1 MKILICA
8 SVKKQKS
15 IGVLPNVVDALQKFD
30 NEIYM
35 LSDVK
40 NSYSDKRVIYSE
52 NEEIIESCD
61 VILTVGGDGAILKWG
76 KKAAKY
82 DKPLIGINT
91 GRLGFMTTLEADNL
105 DKLSILNKGNYSVS
119 RRMMMNAEI
128 MAGGRK
134 INETAL
140 NDVVLFKD
148 ISSKLPEYIVKI
160 NGKTVTKIRADGLI
174 FSTPTGSTAYALSA
188 GGTIIEPT
196 VECIQLTTLCAHS
209 LFNRPMI
216 FSGND
221 VISVSCRQYEGSQA
235 NITVDGEAPIPFCEG
250 DELML
255 TKSDKAL
262 RLIDIDGN
270 SFYEAVRDKLM
281 TPIK

>member
-40 NSYSDKRVIYSE
+40 NSYSDQRVIYSE
-52 NEEIIESCD
+52 NEGIIESCD

-140 NDVVLFKD
+140 NDIVLFKD

>member
-15 IGVLPNVVDALQKFD
+15 IDVLPDVVNALLSFD
-30 NEIYM
+30 SEIYM
-35 LSDVK
+35 LSDIR
-40 NSYSDKRVIYSE
+40 NSYCDDRVTYCD
-52 NEEIIESCD
+52 NEDIIGECD
-61 VILTVGGDGAILKWG
+61 IILTVGGDGTILKWG
-76 KKAAKY
+76 KKAAFY
-82 DKPLIGINT
+82 DKLLIGVNT
-91 GRLGFMTTLEADNL
+91 GRLGFMTTLEPESL
-105 DKLSILNKGNYSVS
+105 DKLSILNTGEYSVS
-119 RRMMMNAEI
+119 RRMLMNTEI
-128 MAGGRK
+128 RAGGRK
-134 INETAL
+134 ENYTAL

-148 ISSKLPEYIVKI
+148 VSSKLPEYIVRI
-160 NGKTVTKIRADGLI
+160 NGKIVTRIRADGLI

-221 VISVSCRQYEGSQA
+221 IISVSCKQYEGSQA
-235 NITVDGEAPIPFCEG
+235 NITVDGGKPIPFSEG
-250 DELML
+250 DEIIL
-255 TKSDKAL
+255 TKSDKSF
-262 RLIDIDGN
+262 RLIDIDGS

>member
-8 SVKKQKS
+8 SVKKKKS
-15 IGVLPNVVDALQKFD
+15 IDVMPDVVNALLKFD

-35 LSDVK
+35 LSDIK
-40 NSYSDKRVIYSE
+40 NSYSDPRVFYCE
-52 NEEIIESCD
+52 NEDIVENCD
-61 VILTVGGDGAILKWG
+61 FILTVGGDGAILKWG
-76 KKAAKY
+76 KRAAKF

-91 GRLGFMTTLEADNL
+91 GRLGFMTTLEPDSI
-105 DKLSILNKGNYSVS
+105 DKLSILNTGDFSVS
-119 RRMMMNAEI
+119 KRMMMNTEI
-128 MAGGRK
+128 KAGGRT

-148 ISSKLPEYIVKI
+148 VSSKLPEYIVKI
-160 NGKTVTKIRADGLI
+160 NGKIVTKIRADGLI

-196 VECIQLTTLCAHS
+196 IECIQLTTLCAHS

-221 VISVSCRQYEGSQA
+221 EISVSCRQYEGSQA

>member
-15 IGVLPNVVDALQKFD
+15 IDTMPQVVDVLLEYD

-35 LSDVK
+35 LSDIRE
-40 NSYSDKRVIYSE
+40 SYYDKRIIYSE
-52 NEEIIESCD
+52 SEDIIENCD
-61 VILTVGGDGAILKWG
+61 LILTVGGDGAILKWG
-76 KKAAKY
+76 KRAAEY

-91 GRLGFMTTLEADNL
+91 GRLGFMTTLEP
-105 DKLSILNKGNYSVS
+105 DKLEKLSFLMSGAYSVS

-128 MAGGRK
+128 ISGDSET
-134 INETAL
+134 NNTAL

-148 ISSKLPEYIVKI
+148 VSSKLPEYIVRI

-235 NITVDGEAPIPFCEG
+235 NITVDGGNPVPFGEG
-250 DELML
+250 DELIL

>member
-15 IGVLPNVVDALQKFD
+15 IDILPDVVDALLKFD
-30 NEIYM
+30 NDIYM
-35 LSDVK
+35 LSDIR
-40 NSYSDKRVIYSE
+40 NSYSDNRVTYFDSE
-52 NEEIIESCD
+52 DVIENCD
-61 VILTVGGDGAILKWG
+61 LILTVGGDGAILKWG
-76 KKAAKY
+76 KRAAKY
-82 DKPLIGINT
+82 NKPLIGINT
-91 GRLGFMTTLEADNL
+91 GRLGFMTTLEPDNL
-105 DKLSILNKGNYSVS
+105 DRLSILKSGNYSVS

-128 MAGGRK
+128 KSGENI
-134 INETAL
+134 INNTAL

-148 ISSKLPEYIVKI
+148 VSSKLPEYIVRI
-160 NGKTVTKIRADGLI
+160 NGRIVTRIRADGLI

-235 NITVDGEAPIPFCEG
+235 NITVDGGVPVPFSEG
-250 DELML
+250 DELIL
-255 TKSDKAL
+255 TKSDETL

>member
-15 IGVLPNVVDALQKFD
+15 IDVLPEVVDALLEYE

-35 LSDVK
+35 LSDIK
-40 NSYSDKRVIYSE
+40 RSYFDERVSYCE
-52 NEEIIESCD
+52 NEDIIGACD
-61 VILTVGGDGAILKWG
+61 LIMTVGGDGAILKWG
-76 KKAAKY
+76 KRAAKY

-91 GRLGFMTTLEADNL
+91 GRLGFMTTLEPDSL
-105 DKLSILNKGNYSVS
+105 HKLSILMAGTYSVS
-119 RRMMMNAEI
+119 RRMMMNSEI
-128 MAGGRK
+128 RAGGIT
-134 INETAL
+134 INNTAL

-221 VISVSCRQYEGSQA
+221 IISVSCRQYEGSQA
-235 NITVDGEAPIPFCEG
+235 NITVDGGEPIPFSEG
-250 DELML
+250 DELIL

>member
-15 IGVLPNVVDALQKFD
+15 IDVLPEVVDALLKYE

-35 LSDVK
+35 LSDIK
-40 NSYSDKRVIYSE
+40 RSYFDERVSYYE
-52 NEEIIESCD
+52 NEDIIGACD
-61 VILTVGGDGAILKWG
+61 LIMTVGGDGAILKWG
-76 KKAAKY
+76 KRAAKY

-91 GRLGFMTTLEADNL
+91 GRLGFMTTLEPDSL
-105 DKLSILNKGNYSVS
+105 HKLSILMAGTYSVS
-119 RRMMMNAEI
+119 RRMMMNS
-128 MAGGRK
+128 K
-134 INETAL
+134 IKAVGKTINNTAL

-221 VISVSCRQYEGSQA
+221 IISVSCRQYEGSQA
-235 NITVDGEAPIPFCEG
+235 NITVDGGEPIPFSEG
-250 DELML
+250 DELIL